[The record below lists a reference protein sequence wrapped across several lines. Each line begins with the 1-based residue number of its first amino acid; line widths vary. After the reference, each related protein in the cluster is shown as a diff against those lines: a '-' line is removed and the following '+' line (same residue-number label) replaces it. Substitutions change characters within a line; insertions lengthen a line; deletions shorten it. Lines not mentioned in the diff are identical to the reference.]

1 MKMLIDFLPVA
12 LFFIVYKAEDIYVA
26 TAVLII
32 ACAVQTFGYR
42 LWKGKFEQSHVITLV
57 LVAAFGGL
65 TLMLHDEMFI
75 KWKPSVI
82 NWLFGAVFLG
92 SMWIGKQPI
101 IQRMLGGQVSLPQVI
116 WSKLNIAWAVF
127 FMALGFINL
136 YVDYHID
143 TDTWVNFKLFGMLG
157 LTIAFIIAQS
167 LYMAKYVQPDDEEIL
182 VSDKV
187 DKGIN
192 PKDNC

>member
-32 ACAVQTFGYR
+32 ASAVQTIGYR
-42 LWKGKFEQSHVITLV
+42 LWKGHFEKSHVITLL

-65 TLMLHDEMFI
+65 TLLLHDEMFI

-101 IQRMLGGQVSLPQVI
+101 IQRMLGGQVKLPQQI
-116 WSKLNIAWAVF
+116 WLRLNMAWAGF
-127 FMALGFINL
+127 FVVLGFINL
-136 YVDYHID
+136 YVIYNFD
-143 TDTWVNFKLFGMLG
+143 TDTWVNFKMFGLMG
-157 LTIAFIIAQS
+157 LTIAFIIVQS
-167 LYMAKYVQPDDEEIL
+167 LYMAKYIEHEDEET
-182 VSDKV
+182 VKADAS
-187 DKGIN
+187 GE
-192 PKDNC
+192 

>member
-12 LFFIVYKAEDIYVA
+12 LFFIVYKAEDIYLA

-32 ACAVQTFGYR
+32 TSAIQTVGVR

-65 TLMLHDEMFI
+65 TLFLHDEMFI
-75 KWKPSVI
+75 KWKVSVI

-101 IQRMLGGQVSLPQVI
+101 IQRMMGGQVRLPQHV
-116 WSKLNIAWAVF
+116 WSTLNVAWAVF
-127 FMALGFINL
+127 FTFLGFLNL
-136 YVDYHID
+136 YVVYNYD
-143 TDTWVNFKLFGMLG
+143 TDTWVNFKLFGLMG
-157 LTIAFIIAQS
+157 LTVVFIIGQS
-167 LYMAKYVQPDDEEIL
+167 LYMAKYITSEDADAVK
-182 VSDKV
+182 SDTLG
-187 DKGIN
+187 DK
-192 PKDNC
+192 D

>member
-12 LFFIVYKAEDIYVA
+12 LFFIVYKVQDIYAA

-32 ACAVQTFGYR
+32 ASAIQTIGFR
-42 LWKGKFEQSHVITLV
+42 IVKGKFEQSHVITLV
-57 LVAAFGGL
+57 LVTAFGGL

-92 SMWIGKQPI
+92 SMWIGKQPV
-101 IQRMLGGQVSLPQVI
+101 IQRMLGSQVKLPQDI
-116 WSKLNIAWAVF
+116 WTRLNIAWSVF
-127 FMALGFINL
+127 FVALGFINL
-136 YVDYHID
+136 YVVYNFD

-157 LTIAFIIAQS
+157 LTIAFIIVQS
-167 LYMAKYVQPDDEEIL
+167 LYMAKYIEHDENE
-182 VSDKV
+182 SSKV
-187 DKGIN
+187 DVSGK
-192 PKDNC
+192 

>member
-1 MKMLIDFLPVA
+1 MLIDFLPVA

-32 ACAVQTFGYR
+32 ASAIQTVGYR
-42 LWKGKFEQSHVITLV
+42 LWKGKFEQSHVITLI

-82 NWLFGAVFLG
+82 NWLFGAVFIG
-92 SMWIGKQPI
+92 SMWIGDKPI
-101 IQRMLGGQVSLPQVI
+101 IQRMLGGQVNLPTEV
-116 WSKLNIAWAVF
+116 WSKLNIAWASF
-127 FMALGFINL
+127 FIVLGFINL
-136 YVDYHID
+136 YVVYNFD

-157 LTIAFIIAQS
+157 LTLAFIVAQS
-167 LYMAKYVQPDDEEIL
+167 LYMAKFMQDEKKQADE
-182 VSDKV
+182 
-187 DKGIN
+187 
-192 PKDNC
+192 

>member
-12 LFFIVYKAEDIYVA
+12 LFFIVYKAEDIYLA

-32 ACAVQTFGYR
+32 ASAIQTVGVR

-65 TLMLHDEMFI
+65 TLFLHDEMFI

-82 NWLFGAVFLG
+82 NWLFAAVFLG

-101 IQRMLGGQVSLPQVI
+101 IQRMMGGQVSLPQHV
-116 WSKLNIAWAVF
+116 WSTLNVAWAVF
-127 FMALGFINL
+127 FTFLGFLNL
-136 YVDYHID
+136 YVVYNYD
-143 TDTWVNFKLFGMLG
+143 TDTWVNFKLFGLMG
-157 LTIAFIIAQS
+157 LTVVFIIGQS
-167 LYMAKYVQPDDEEIL
+167 LYMAKYITSEDAETVKTDTL
-182 VSDKV
+182 GDK
-187 DKGIN
+187 D
-192 PKDNC
+192 